1 MIIISLFYLNFN
13 GHWHSKKWITISW
26 PLQNSHS
33 QRICSLRPYDTPPPS
48 NQGISGHMSKKSLF
62 HVYYFHEIPN
72 YLNVFKCLNVCW
84 KKSTFIADGGL
95 SSTLL
100 IGDMSTKKLL
110 LMKIKDWISSW
121 DCQPE
126 GFYYTYIYIFKLR
139 TESYTSTLGLHTD
152 WHTDWEHF
160 SEHILVLF
168 VLRFTSWFDII

>member
-1 MIIISLFYLNFN
+1 MAIDTVKNELPFHGPFKIHILSGYVRLGLM
-13 GHWHSKKWITISW
+13 
-26 PLQNSHS
+26 
-33 QRICSLRPYDTPPPS
+33 TPPPLPTL
-48 NQGISGHMSKKSLF
+48 GISGHMSKKSLF
-62 HVYYFHEIPN
+62 HVYYFYEIPN

-126 GFYYTYIYIFKLR
+126 GFYYTYIYFLSFEQKLIHLPSVYR
-139 TESYTSTLGLHTD
+139 LTD
-152 WHTDWEHF
+152 RHF